1 MGIPREGGIL
11 SQSYPGFSSEMNER
25 LQGAEL
31 DATDWLSL
39 IGADRTKNILALY
52 SLLGYLSENF
62 EIAELD
68 SHGLFAHQNEL
79 PATFGAQL
87 DEDGCRK

>member
-1 MGIPREGGIL
+1 MNGYRGRSWMPQIGLL
-11 SQSYPGFSSEMNER
+11 SNTGCGE
-25 LQGAEL
+25 AEN
-31 DATDWLSL
+31 WRVWQSL
-39 IGADRTKNILALY
+39 IGADRTKTILALS
-52 SLLGYLSENF
+52 SLLGYLAENF

-79 PATFGAQL
+79 SATFGAQL